1 MRIKRLKHSITLT
14 LRSSRYNECTPFH
27 TLSTISTA
35 TNDTPLFCV
44 LYLNQRDL
52 LQMSINFINFAYKLL
67 KFWNTTDLSIG
78 IIRQKSFKQQ
88 ILIILIIYEIKTPS
102 SHLSFI
108 VWHLW
113 HSIFV
118 QNKSWSLIIDAH
130 HNSNDMCYNFCPN
143 FYNFV
148 FSYILIQYGISAKVI

>member
-78 IIRQKSFKQQ
+78 IFRQKSFKQQ
-88 ILIILIIYEIKTPS
+88 ILIILVIYESKILFP
-102 SHLSFI
+102 HLCFA
-108 VWHLW
+108 VYHLW

-118 QNKSWSLIIDAH
+118 QNKSWSLIIDTH
-130 HNSNDMCYNFCPN
+130 HITNGALYNFCSN
-143 FYNFV
+143 SYNFV
-148 FSYILIQYGISAKVI
+148 FSYILIQYDISAKGG